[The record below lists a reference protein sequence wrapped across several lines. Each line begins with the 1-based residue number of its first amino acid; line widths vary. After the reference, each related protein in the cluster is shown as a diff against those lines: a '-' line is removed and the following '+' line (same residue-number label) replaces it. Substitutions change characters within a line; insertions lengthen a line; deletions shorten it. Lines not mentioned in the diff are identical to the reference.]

1 MTDVD
6 QEIYLQSSPPM
17 KYIIQKLRKVMNN
30 DPGLD
35 KIECVHLKL
44 IDKSGLLM
52 ESILG
57 AAHSL
62 ELYKL

>member
-1 MTDVD
+1 
-6 QEIYLQSSPPM
+6 
-17 KYIIQKLRKVMNN
+17 MNN

-44 IDKSGLLM
+44 IDMSGLLM